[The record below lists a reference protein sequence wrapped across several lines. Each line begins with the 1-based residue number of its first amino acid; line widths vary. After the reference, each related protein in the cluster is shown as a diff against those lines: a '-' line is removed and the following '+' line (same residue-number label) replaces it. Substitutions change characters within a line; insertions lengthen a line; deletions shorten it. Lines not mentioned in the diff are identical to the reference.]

1 MKINY
6 TQQGLKLGFIA
17 FIALTSTA
25 TLSSC
30 GKKKKKAEPVA
41 VEKIDKAVE
50 ISLPFES
57 KEYRTDKEFFRSK
70 NVGKSPDL
78 ATAKKIAM
86 QNAKAELAGN
96 IQSTMKRVTDQYTN
110 QRSVANK
117 QEYENKF
124 EEMSREVVNMSLT
137 DVRIIGEKPFVNP
150 DNSYSY
156 WVAIEASKETVLK
169 GFDKAI
175 SNDAKLKL
183 DYDKM
188 KFEQIFNEEMKK
200 LEQGN

>member
-1 MKINY
+1 MKTSYIH
-6 TQQGLKLGFIA
+6 QGVKLGFIA
-17 FIALTSTA
+17 FIGLTVSA
-25 TLSSC
+25 TVSSC

-41 VEKIDKAVE
+41 VEKVDKAVE

-57 KEYRTDKEFFRSK
+57 KEYRSDKDFFRAK

-86 QNAKAELAGN
+86 QNAKGELAGN
-96 IQSTMKRVTDQYTN
+96 IQATMKRVTDQYTN

-124 EEMSREVVNMSLT
+124 EELSREVVNMSLT
-137 DVRIIGEKPFVNP
+137 DVRIIGEKTFMNP
-150 DNSYSY
+150 DGSYSY
-156 WVAIEASKETVLK
+156 WVAIEANKEIVLK
-169 GFDKAI
+169 GFDKSI

>member
-1 MKINY
+1 MKTSYIH
-6 TQQGLKLGFIA
+6 QGVKLGFIA
-17 FIALTSTA
+17 IIGLTVSA
-25 TLSSC
+25 AVSSC

-41 VEKIDKAVE
+41 VEKVDKAVE

-57 KEYRTDKEFFRSK
+57 KEYRSDKDYFRAK

-86 QNAKAELAGN
+86 QNAKGELAGN
-96 IQSTMKRVTDQYTN
+96 IQATMKRVTDQYTN

-124 EEMSREVVNMSLT
+124 EELSREVVNMSLT
-137 DVRIIGEKPFVNP
+137 DVRIIGEKTFMNP
-150 DNSYSY
+150 DGSYSY
-156 WVAIEASKETVLK
+156 WVAIEANKEIVLK
-169 GFDKAI
+169 GFDKSI
-175 SNDAKLKL
+175 TNDAKLKL